1 MVTASSRAV
10 LKKTVA
16 GNGANGAGDRQK
28 PLHRVRTVRL
38 QQGVSMRTAA
48 RHTGTDVRQL
58 KLQEQ
63 ETTDLRISDLHK
75 WQLALDVPIGEL
87 LVEPESTLSPPILER
102 ARMVRLMK
110 TIAAIQERSQ
120 SVRIRRMAQT
130 AAEQLV
136 EIMPELKDV
145 SPWHEYGQRRSLNEF
160 GRIVDRQMPDDA
172 FHQPYPPE

>member
-1 MVTASSRAV
+1 MVTAGSSAV
-10 LKKTVA
+10 SKKAAVTS
-16 GNGANGAGDRQK
+16 GANGAAACQK
-28 PLHRVRTVRL
+28 SLHRVRTVRL

-75 WQLALDVPIGEL
+75 WQLALEVPIGEL
-87 LVEPESTLSPPILER
+87 LVEPGSSLSPPVLER

-110 TIAAIQERSQ
+110 TIAAIQERSP
-120 SVRIRRMAQT
+120 SIRIRRMADT

-145 SPWHEYGQRRSLNEF
+145 SPWHEYGQRRGLNEY

-172 FHQPYPPE
+172 FQQPYISE